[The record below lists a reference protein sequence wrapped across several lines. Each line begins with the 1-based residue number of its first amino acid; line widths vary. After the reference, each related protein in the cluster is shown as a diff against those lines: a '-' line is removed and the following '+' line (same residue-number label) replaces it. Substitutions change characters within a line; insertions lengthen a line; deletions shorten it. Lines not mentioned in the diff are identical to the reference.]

1 MYQIVNSGF
10 LLSDMF
16 VAEFYFF
23 LYIYLFFYIFLI
35 KPTTFIIR
43 RKIKYKKYIL
53 FFSLPSSQIAFLW
66 ENPRLFWVW
75 WNLTPSFSKVCEMV
89 FLGGKKEFVKW
100 AYEGHFRLTSEI
112 LNLHNLFVYSLTL
125 DICLLLL
132 SNNHPSHWFKKYLSQ
147 F

>member
-1 MYQIVNSGF
+1 MGNCSWYNNYWKDTGDRWFHFCDEKDWKEIYQIVNSGL

-89 FLGGKKEFVKW
+89 FLGGKK
-100 AYEGHFRLTSEI
+100 
-112 LNLHNLFVYSLTL
+112 N
-125 DICLLLL
+125 LL
-132 SNNHPSHWFKKYLSQ
+132 SELMKVILG
-147 F
+147 